1 MSLSDQSVDEP
12 VGQARKTAGG
22 AEHLRRVL
30 ALKVPQR
37 QKRLGIAGLVVVVLL
52 MLIAIFAPVISP
64 YDPTERVGIPF
75 SPPSSEHLLGTND
88 VGKDILS
95 ELIFGSRVSLIVGL
109 TTAVSAVVIG
119 TIIGLVA
126 GFYRG
131 KTDGALMRFADL
143 ILVLPFLPLMIIM
156 AAFFGSSVANLV
168 VIMAVLSWPWAA
180 RVIRSRALT
189 LHSRGFVESARALG
203 AGNRRLMFKYFTP
216 LLTPLA
222 LSQFIL
228 IVPYA
233 ILVETTLSFLGL
245 GDPTVPTWGSMLFWA
260 NSRGA
265 FLSDAWL
272 WWIVP
277 TGLAISIT
285 VLAFTYTGYL
295 LESVLDA
302 RSKRH

>member
-131 KTDGALMRFADL
+131 KTDG
-143 ILVLPFLPLMIIM
+143 
-156 AAFFGSSVANLV
+156 
-168 VIMAVLSWPWAA
+168 
-180 RVIRSRALT
+180 SRLRPT
-189 LHSRGFVESARALG
+189 
-203 AGNRRLMFKYFTP
+203 RR
-216 LLTPLA
+216 
-222 LSQFIL
+222 
-228 IVPYA
+228 
-233 ILVETTLSFLGL
+233 
-245 GDPTVPTWGSMLFWA
+245 
-260 NSRGA
+260 
-265 FLSDAWL
+265 
-272 WWIVP
+272 
-277 TGLAISIT
+277 
-285 VLAFTYTGYL
+285 
-295 LESVLDA
+295 
-302 RSKRH
+302 

>member
-1 MSLSDQSVDEP
+1 MSLSDQTTNESI
-12 VGQARKTAGG
+12 GQQRHRTGG
-22 AEHLRRVL
+22 AEHLRKVL
-30 ALKVPQR
+30 ALKVPKR
-37 QKRLGIAGLVVVVLL
+37 QKRLGIAGLIVIGLL
-52 MLIAIFAPVISP
+52 TAMAIFAPVISP

-75 SPPSSEHLLGTND
+75 SPPSSEHWLGTND
-88 VGKDILS
+88 IGEDILS
-95 ELIFGSRVSLIVGL
+95 ELIYGSRVSLVVGV
-109 TTAVSAVVIG
+109 TTAVSAVAIG
-119 TIIGLVA
+119 TIIGLLA

-156 AAFFGSSVANLV
+156 AAFFGSSVSNLV
-168 VIMAVLSWPWAA
+168 IIMAVLSWPWAA
-180 RVIRSRALT
+180 RIIRSRALT

-203 AGNRRLMFKYFTP
+203 AGNRRLMFKYFAP

-277 TGLAISIT
+277 TGMAISIT
-285 VLAFTYTGYL
+285 VLGFTYTGYL